1 MIPKYDAI
9 AILRDHYDGRMQHA
23 ISQRFPAHPFPQ
35 LATPIG
41 PTSKISTD
49 PAAPEASKLNPAARQ
64 DDPFAA
70 SIGPSGS
77 QNYKL
82 YELIY

>member
-1 MIPKYDAI
+1 M
-9 AILRDHYDGRMQHA
+9 L
-23 ISQRFPAHPFPQ
+23 FPHKDSPPHPFLQ

-49 PAAPEASKLNPAARQ
+49 PAAPEASKLKPAARQ

-77 QNYKL
+77 QNYK
-82 YELIY
+82 YMYHTS